1 MISREE
7 IFKKLGNVNDPVT
20 GKNLVED
27 KRVLRCD
34 IVGNNLV
41 IDLEIISPAL
51 HIKRKLEQQ
60 VKDVLKDTGYHL
72 QMNVIF
78 NASSRRK
85 DSKQVLPKVKNI
97 IAIASGKGGVGK
109 STIAANLAVALAKLE
124 CKVGLV
130 DADIYGPSIPMMFD
144 TQFVRPK
151 IKDMGDGTTKIEPVE
166 NYGVKMLSIG
176 FFADTNQAVVWR
188 GPMASKALQQMFVDA
203 DWGELDYMLID
214 LPPGTGDIHLTLVQ
228 AVPVTG
234 AVIVSTPQ
242 DVALA
247 DARKGIGM
255 FTMPNINVPVLGLVE
270 NMAWFTPAELPENKY
285 YIFGKDGVKKLAEEM
300 HVPLLGEIPLI
311 QSVRESGD
319 KGVPAALEDSHI
331 AFPYFMQL
339 AESLVEQVNIRNEN
353 LPPSKILEITR
364 K

>member
-1 MISREE
+1 MANKDE
-7 IFKKLGNVNDPVT
+7 IIKKLESVTDPVT
-20 GKNLVED
+20 GKNIVED
-27 KRVLRCD
+27 NRVLRCD
-34 IVGNNLV
+34 VVGNNLV
-41 IDLEIISPAL
+41 LDIEIISPAL

-60 VKDVLKDTGYHL
+60 VKDALKDFGL
-72 QMNVIF
+72 NVQSNIIF
-78 NASSRRK
+78 NATTRRK
-85 DSKQVLPKVKNI
+85 DSKQVLPGVKNI
-97 IAIASGKGGVGK
+97 IAVASGKGGVGK
-109 STIAANLAVALAKLE
+109 STIAANLAVALAKMG

-144 TQFVRPK
+144 TQYVRPK

-188 GPMASKALQQMFVDA
+188 GPMASKALQQMFKDA
-203 DWGELDYMLID
+203 DWGELDYMFID

-247 DARKGIGM
+247 DARKGVSM
-255 FTMPNINVPVLGLVE
+255 FAMPNINVPVLGLVQ

-285 YIFGKDGVKKLAEEM
+285 YIFGKDGVKELAAEM
-300 HVPLLGEIPLI
+300 NVPLIGEIPLV
-311 QSVRESGD
+311 QSIRESGD
-319 KGVPAALEDSHI
+319 KGVPAALEDSHP
-331 AFPYFMQL
+331 AFQYFMKL
-339 AESLVEQVNIRNEN
+339 AENMVEQVNIRNES

>member
-1 MISREE
+1 MNKEE
-7 IFKKLGNVNDPVT
+7 ILKNLELVPDPVT

-27 KRVLRCD
+27 NRVLRCD

-51 HIKRKLEQQ
+51 HTKRKLEQQ
-60 VKDVLKDTGYHL
+60 VKDVLKDTGL
-72 QMNVIF
+72 NIQLNIIF

-109 STIAANLAVALAKLE
+109 STIAANLAVALAKME

-130 DADIYGPSIPMMFD
+130 DADIYGPSVPIMFD
-144 TQFVRPK
+144 TQYVRPK

-176 FFADTNQAVVWR
+176 FFADVNQAVVWR
-188 GPMASKALQQMFVDA
+188 GPMASKALNQMFLDA

-247 DARKGIGM
+247 DARKGVGM
-255 FTMPNINVPVLGLVE
+255 FTMQNINVPVLGLVE
-270 NMAWFTPAELPENKY
+270 NMAWFTPAELPDNRY
-285 YIFGKDGVKKLAEEM
+285 YIFGKDGVKNLAAELN
-300 HVPLLGEIPLI
+300 VPLIGEIPLI

-319 KGVPAALEDSHI
+319 KGVPAALEDSHP
-331 AFPYFMQL
+331 AFPFFMQL
-339 AESLVEQVNIRNEN
+339 AENLVEQVNIRNES
-353 LPPSKILEITR
+353 LPPSKVLEITR